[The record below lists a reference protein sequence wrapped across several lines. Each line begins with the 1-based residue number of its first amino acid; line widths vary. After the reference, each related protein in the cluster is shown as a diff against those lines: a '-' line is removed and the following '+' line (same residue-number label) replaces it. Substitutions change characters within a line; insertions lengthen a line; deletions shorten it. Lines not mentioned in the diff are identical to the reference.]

1 MEDKKKWGL
10 FVWFSCLPQV
20 MVLKLSKSV
29 YFLNFVADV
38 SNKSKA
44 VIAVYVYAFEIFRFA
59 LLENGIGYHAMTYS
73 L

>member
-1 MEDKKKWGL
+1 
-10 FVWFSCLPQV
+10 